1 MGDVFFLVN
10 CNHLVFCP
18 LFTIAIPTFLFIFMK
33 YMLLLVYTLV
43 LLYIFNNYTH
53 EASESKCTS
62 NPLTSLLSS
71 KSHLFPAITN
81 TIFGGPNLCSS
92 AIHSC
97 RTVND
102 CYHQTEIERLH
113 RQLKYNWQGSTI
125 QTTSYKKDKKK
136 RWAV

>member
-1 MGDVFFLVN
+1 MGDVFFWSTVIILFLSLVHH
-10 CNHLVFCP
+10 CHSD
-18 LFTIAIPTFLFIFMK
+18 IS
-33 YMLLLVYTLV
+33 
-43 LLYIFNNYTH
+43 LYFHEIYVVTCVHFSVAIFNIYTH

-113 RQLKYNWQGSTI
+113 RQLKYNWQGSAI

-136 RWAV
+136 RWAM